1 MTISEWVAKKREAFQ
16 KFKEQ
21 RAMAQKEHERQRRE
35 RMVEEAKVI
44 HQENVEK
51 RKEMKYYKER
61 ERAERMDKKI
71 GAYKTRY
78 SSYGRSVSGPLGKG
92 INMISGGH
100 DMFEFG
106 SSTSHKASEGLFGG
120 PSLFPPTSSKK
131 KKSSGGLFDF

>member
-21 RAMAQKEHERQRRE
+21 RAIAQKEHDRQRRD
-35 RMVEEAKVI
+35 RMVEEAKAI

-51 RKEMKYYKER
+51 RKEIKYYKEK
-61 ERAERMDKKI
+61 EKAERMDKKI

-78 SSYGRSVSGPLGKG
+78 SSYGSGVSRGLGRG
-92 INMISGGH
+92 INMISGDSGVIS
-100 DMFEFG
+100 FG
-106 SSTSHKASEGLFGG
+106 SMTSHKANEGVFGG
-120 PSLFPPTSSKK
+120 ASLFPPMGKK